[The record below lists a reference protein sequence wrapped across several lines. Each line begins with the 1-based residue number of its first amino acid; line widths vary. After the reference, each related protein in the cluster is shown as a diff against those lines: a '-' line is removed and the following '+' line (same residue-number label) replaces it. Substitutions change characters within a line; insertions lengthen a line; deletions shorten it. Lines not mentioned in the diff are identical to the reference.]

1 MERTITFKY
10 LVVAFGQITVARPL
24 VVGVA
29 IGSDR
34 SKRKSNRTCVFH
46 RTCGY
51 MFGQFKLRGKNFGAK
66 RASGCHGGWGEK
78 SKSRSNDHPVYI
90 YIQFGSVDSYLVY
103 TNNQR
108 SHVTCSICFTE
119 PMDGWLQFVTVS
131 GDKA

>member
-1 MERTITFKY
+1 VLLESTITFKY

-34 SKRKSNRTCVFH
+34 SRRKSNRTCVFH

-51 MFGQFKLRGKNFGAK
+51 MFGQFKLRGKDFGAK

-78 SKSRSNDHPVYI
+78 AKAKAMTTQYI
-90 YIQFGSVDSYLVY
+90 YVFNLVLLILIWYIQIINAV
-103 TNNQR
+103 
-108 SHVTCSICFTE
+108 
-119 PMDGWLQFVTVS
+119 M
-131 GDKA
+131 